1 MNELNSEH
9 LKIILTLINSS
20 PYFKHLKMEVKE
32 IGIGYSLLEVNLESI
47 HLNPFG
53 SIHGGVYS
61 SIIDTA
67 AYWAVYSGLK
77 EDVGLIS
84 MDLNINNLAP
94 TSKGKLNVRGKCIK
108 QGKTVCLAEAFVVNQ
123 NGKCLAHGTSKMLVS
138 KNLQTIDLI
147 SKFLDTNDSNI
158 PPKFI

>member
-1 MNELNSEH
+1 
-9 LKIILTLINSS
+9 
-20 PYFKHLKMEVKE
+20 MEIKE
-32 IGIGYSLLEVNLESI
+32 IGISYSLLEVNLESI

-94 TSKGKLNVRGKCIK
+94 TNKGKLIVRGKCIK
-108 QGKTVCLAEAFVVNQ
+108 QGKRVCLAEAFVVNQ
-123 NGKCLAHGTSKMLVS
+123 IGKCLAHGTSKMLVL
-138 KNLQTIDLI
+138 KNLHTIDII
-147 SKFLDTNDSNI
+147 SKFMDINYSNI